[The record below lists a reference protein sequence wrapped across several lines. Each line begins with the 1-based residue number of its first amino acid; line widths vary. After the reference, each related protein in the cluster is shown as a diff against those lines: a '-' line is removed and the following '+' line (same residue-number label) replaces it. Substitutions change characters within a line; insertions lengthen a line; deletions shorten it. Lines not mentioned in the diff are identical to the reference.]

1 MGMSHLEAE
10 HDDLR
15 RRMGCTLTRGGPEII
30 LTVSLIQFRRSYG
43 ISKANLGVPEGR
55 RFQEG
60 LSEGVH
66 TLNVDGTMP
75 QVSCRDKGKP
85 PPLYPPLPARVR

>member
-1 MGMSHLEAE
+1 MGMSHLEGE
-10 HDDLR
+10 HYDLR
-15 RRMGCTLTRGGPEII
+15 RCMGCTLTRGGPEII

-55 RFQEG
+55 CFQEG

-66 TLNVDGTMP
+66 TLNVDGNMP
-75 QVSCRDKGKP
+75 QASCRDKEKL
-85 PPLYPPLPARVR
+85 PPLQPPFPAKVR

>member
-1 MGMSHLEAE
+1 MGTSHLEAE
-10 HDDLR
+10 HYDLR
-15 RRMGCTLTRGGPEII
+15 RCLGCTLTRGGPEII
-30 LTVSLIQFRRSYG
+30 LTVSLIQFRCSYG

-60 LSEGVH
+60 LREGVH

-75 QVSCRDKGKP
+75 QASGRDNESRP
-85 PPLYPPLPARVR
+85 PYNLLFQPG